1 VIGSGLEHPC
11 AAEFHFPEPE
21 SGNLVP
27 TRTALDAK
35 EHASE
40 IIQFFVVDIFQ
51 QGSENARSFA
61 QIPTLNSILH
71 TVQFETFAEWLDLF
85 SSL

>member
-1 VIGSGLEHPC
+1 MRRRVSISPSQSAIWFQLGL
-11 AAEFHFPEPE
+11 
-21 SGNLVP
+21 LW
-27 TRTALDAK
+27 DAK

-40 IIQFFVVDIFQ
+40 IVQFFVVDIFQ

-61 QIPTLNSILH
+61 RISTLNSILH